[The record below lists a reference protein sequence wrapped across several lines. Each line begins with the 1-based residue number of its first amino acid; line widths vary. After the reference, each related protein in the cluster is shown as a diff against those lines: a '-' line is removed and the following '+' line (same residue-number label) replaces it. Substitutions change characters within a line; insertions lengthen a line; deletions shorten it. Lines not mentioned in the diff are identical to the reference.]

1 MSKCAKQKELFGA
14 PLAVCVNDC
23 AIDHGQSPSDLAPI
37 CFRLGCAFAEMRWR
51 SSIESSGEFA
61 LVIRQQIHQ
70 IVAAR
75 SHR

>member
-1 MSKCAKQKELFGA
+1 MTNYAENKEPIGA

-23 AIDHGQSPSDLAPI
+23 AIDHGQKPSELAPI

-51 SSIESSGEFA
+51 SSIENSGETA
-61 LVIRQQIHQ
+61 MIIRQQINQ
-70 IVAAR
+70 IVMAR